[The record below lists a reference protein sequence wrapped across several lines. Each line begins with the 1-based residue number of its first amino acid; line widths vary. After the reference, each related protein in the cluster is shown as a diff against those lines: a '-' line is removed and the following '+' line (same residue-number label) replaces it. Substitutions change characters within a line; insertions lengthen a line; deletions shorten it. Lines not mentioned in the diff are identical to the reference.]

1 MITIIAEA
9 GINHNGNIKKAFELI
24 DIAKDCGADVIKF
37 QTWKTK
43 NVFNSNF
50 NKEFITDLKKWE
62 FDFKTFIKLKE
73 YCVRKKIFFMSTPD
87 DFESAKFLN
96 KIQNTFKIGSG
107 EINNH
112 IFLKYIASF
121 RKKIILSTGASNL
134 IEVKRALECILG
146 QGMRKK
152 DITIMHCTSLYP
164 TSFNDVNILAINELK
179 KLNVNI
185 GYSDHTVD
193 YVASIMAVALGATTI
208 EKHFTYNK
216 NAMGPDHKM
225 SLNPKELK
233 EFISTLRN
241 AYIALGDGKKRPR
254 MLEKKIIKEIRKSFV
269 ASKNISKNEFIN
281 ISNVTLKRPA
291 LGIQADNYKK
301 VINKKSKKNYTVD
314 DFIV

>member
-73 YCVRKKIFFMSTPD
+73 YCLRKKIFFMSTPD

-134 IEVKRALECILG
+134 IEVKKALECILG
-146 QGMRKK
+146 QGIRKK
-152 DITIMHCTSLYP
+152 DVTIMHCTSLYP
-164 TSFNDVNILAINELK
+164 TSYKDVNMLAINALK

-185 GYSDHTVD
+185 GYSDHTVG
-193 YVASIMAVALGATTI
+193 YEASIMAIALGATTI

-216 NAMGPDHKM
+216 NATGPDHKM

-233 EFISTLRN
+233 KFIETLRN
-241 AYIALGDGKKRPR
+241 TYIALGNGEKKPR
-254 MLEKKIIKEIRKSFV
+254 MFEKKIIKEIRKSFV
-269 ASKNISKNEFIN
+269 ASKNISKNELIN

-291 LGIQADNYKK
+291 LGIQANNYKK
-301 VINKKSKKNYTVD
+301 VINKKSKKNYVID

>member
-24 DIAKDCGADVIKF
+24 DIAKNCGADVIKF

-62 FDFKTFIKLKE
+62 FDFKIFIKLKE
-73 YCVRKKIFFMSTPD
+73 YCVKKKIFFMSTPD

-112 IFLKYIASF
+112 IFLKYIANF

-134 IEVKRALECILG
+134 IEVKRALKCILG
-146 QGMRKK
+146 QGIRKK
-152 DITIMHCTSLYP
+152 DVTIMHCTSLYP
-164 TSFNDVNILAINELK
+164 TSYNDVNILAINELK

-185 GYSDHTVD
+185 GYSDHTVG
-193 YVASIMAVALGATTI
+193 YEASIMAVALGATTI

-233 EFISTLRN
+233 EFIRTLRN
-241 AYIALGDGKKRPR
+241 TYIALGDGKKKPR

-269 ASKNISKNEFIN
+269 ASKNIPKNELIN

-291 LGIQADNYKK
+291 LGIQAENYKK

>member
-1 MITIIAEA
+1 
-9 GINHNGNIKKAFELI
+9 
-24 DIAKDCGADVIKF
+24 
-37 QTWKTK
+37 
-43 NVFNSNF
+43 
-50 NKEFITDLKKWE
+50 
-62 FDFKTFIKLKE
+62 
-73 YCVRKKIFFMSTPD
+73 MSTPD

-152 DITIMHCTSLYP
+152 DVTIMHCTSLYP

-185 GYSDHTVD
+185 GYSDHTVG
-193 YVASIMAVALGATTI
+193 YEASIMAVALGATTI

-233 EFISTLRN
+233 EFIATLRN
-241 AYIALGDGKKRPR
+241 AYLALGDGKKRPR

-291 LGIQADNYKK
+291 LGIQADNHKK

>member
-9 GINHNGNIKKAFELI
+9 GINHNGNVKKAFELI
-24 DIAKDCGADVIKF
+24 DIAKNCGADVIKF

-62 FDFKTFIKLKE
+62 FDFKIFIKLKE

-134 IEVKRALECILG
+134 IEVKRALKCILG
-146 QGMRKK
+146 QGIRKK
-152 DITIMHCTSLYP
+152 DVTIMHCTSLYP
-164 TSFNDVNILAINELK
+164 TSYNDVNMLAIKELK

-185 GYSDHTVD
+185 GYSDHTVG
-193 YVASIMAVALGATTI
+193 YEASIMAVALGATTI

-233 EFISTLRN
+233 EFIRTLRN
-241 AYIALGDGKKRPR
+241 TYIALGDGKKKPR

-269 ASKNISKNEFIN
+269 ASKNISKNELIN
-281 ISNVTLKRPA
+281 LSNVTLKRPA

>member
-73 YCVRKKIFFMSTPD
+73 YCVKKKIFFMSTPD

-146 QGMRKK
+146 QGVRKK

-185 GYSDHTVD
+185 GYSDHTVG

-233 EFISTLRN
+233 EFIATLRN

>member
-24 DIAKDCGADVIKF
+24 DIAKNCGADVIKF

-62 FDFKTFIKLKE
+62 FDFKIFIKLKE
-73 YCVRKKIFFMSTPD
+73 YCVKKKIFFMSTPD

-112 IFLKYIASF
+112 IFLKYIANF

-134 IEVKRALECILG
+134 IEVKRALKCILG
-146 QGMRKK
+146 QGIRKK
-152 DITIMHCTSLYP
+152 DVTIMHCTSLYP
-164 TSFNDVNILAINELK
+164 TSYNDVNILAINELK

-185 GYSDHTVD
+185 GYSDHTVG
-193 YVASIMAVALGATTI
+193 YEASIMAVALGATTI

-233 EFISTLRN
+233 EFIRTLRN
-241 AYIALGDGKKRPR
+241 TYKALGDGKKKPR

-269 ASKNISKNEFIN
+269 ASKNIPKNVLIN

-291 LGIQADNYKK
+291 LGIQAENYKK

>member
-73 YCVRKKIFFMSTPD
+73 YCIRKKIFFMSTPD

-152 DITIMHCTSLYP
+152 DVTIMHCTSLYP

-185 GYSDHTVD
+185 GYSDHTVG
-193 YVASIMAVALGATTI
+193 YEASIMAVALGATTI

-233 EFISTLRN
+233 EFIATLRN
-241 AYIALGDGKKRPR
+241 AYLALGDGKKRPR

-291 LGIQADNYKK
+291 LGIQADNHKK